1 MKLRKHG
8 MNRNEMLAKGM
19 AILAPKAI
27 GNPSL
32 HEGLLLVRVSSP
44 SGLSKPELA
53 ELKQCRWTSGREDNL
68 RWWEFRIEE
77 R

>member
-1 MKLRKHG
+1 

-27 GNPSL
+27 GDPSL
-32 HEGLLLVRVSSP
+32 HEGLLCIVVKTDSD
-44 SGLSKPELA
+44 LSKPELA
-53 ELKQCRWTSGREDNL
+53 ELKRCGWTSGREDDL
-68 RWWEFRIEE
+68 HWWEFRIEE